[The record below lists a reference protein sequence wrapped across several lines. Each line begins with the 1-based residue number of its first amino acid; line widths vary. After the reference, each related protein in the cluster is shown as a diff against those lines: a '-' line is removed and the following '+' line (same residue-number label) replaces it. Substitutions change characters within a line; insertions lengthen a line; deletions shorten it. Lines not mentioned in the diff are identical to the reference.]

1 MTADANRAE
10 SLACMDKAREA
21 LRNGDTE
28 KAKRLLGKA
37 KKLDPSQDIE
47 FLLRKAD
54 SMGANSESSSRDS
67 EERSYAHDD
76 HYEEPNLRSRRAQK
90 SPSRTASDSK
100 VNGNVGTSAKA
111 RTAKS
116 RSSSRTPKLGVDY
129 TKEQADLVERIRHCK
144 DYYEILNV
152 SKTASDAE
160 IKKEYRRM
168 ALQLHP
174 DKCRAPHSTEAFKAD
189 FSPEEIFNMFFGG
202 GFPSES
208 VRRGRHFRHT
218 SHAHNTRNQNENP
231 YTPLLQ
237 LLPLIAILVLGL
249 LAQLMVGDPAYSLHH
264 SSDFQVDFSAVGC
277 CLRMPD
283 WSTVTPRLE
292 YDKIFNPTKPDSFNW
307 QSYFVAT
314 GTNPCTDEI
323 LFSHVRYLEQTVAER
338 LFEHGKHIFVKSEND
353 NERVARIELCCKG
366 RLMINYLTTDERDK
380 REDCDGEI
388 AVNDVVVDAK
398 EVERSIKRVLAEE
411 KDKRRK
417 WDFLDVEQIS
427 KYKDALDRRLNDL
440 IKEGQYF
447 EVQDAAEPRCV
458 FCCRVLAN
466 YGGIVIY
473 EALDYV
479 MTINITDPRCHP
491 MGWASRHQ
499 EDSVAYCPEKY
510 SEEAIKMFCKNA
522 VPDIVFKHELKEHF
536 FKIGSLVE
544 VQDAEQ
550 RAVIYPG
557 HVTEIINSHFVR
569 IVSSSVGSS
578 DTREIVAHRGSPGV
592 FPQGFCA
599 SIGYQLSIPRS
610 SAMLRGRASEAWS
623 WKTYAAHW
631 GIPGIP
637 TSELNFEPLV
647 SRDMKITPMR
657 HVEVFCYRQG
667 MMYAAL
673 IHRAVRNLVLIELSC
688 DTTPNPPLMS
698 DCIFPCGFAS
708 SYDIPFTAEAPFL
721 SLPPLK
727 NDGVRFDIL
736 KNEYSS
742 KPCNIFQERNTNDK
756 TFMPEYW
763 LKGDVFLPRIYV
775 HPSCRL
781 GPWFVRS
788 QVAALAR
795 YYEAGPLLHVFKV
808 LITDLYQC
816 VAIEHRMEMQST
828 LNTDDEDVAV
838 LHVKFKWRTSPDH
851 VLMRVPVC
859 KTARQACG
867 WLRVLLRSLGC
878 CPNLFSFENTQ
889 RCSCNKLSLD
899 ERRRMTDSPAEFV
912 RKGVHLNSVE
922 KRKRRAAKAGTAKR
936 RRTQP
941 LSPPKGSDQQ
951 TSRIATAS
959 DDDFSR
965 SSIDEMPR
973 LHPAD
978 TTDFIHNGRN
988 HIDEL
993 SQQCSSSDEMPST
1006 TFNGLSKNDSSPQ
1019 RPLHIEGDAME
1030 WDEGQLIQFLRSTFP
1045 DLNDVTNVLQREHI
1059 DGAHLLTMSQ
1069 QDCIDSLGLNLGPAL
1084 RLYEVIQEIKSANEH
1099 HL

>member
-1 MTADANRAE
+1 
-10 SLACMDKAREA
+10 
-21 LRNGDTE
+21 
-28 KAKRLLGKA
+28 
-37 KKLDPSQDIE
+37 
-47 FLLRKAD
+47 
-54 SMGANSESSSRDS
+54 
-67 EERSYAHDD
+67 
-76 HYEEPNLRSRRAQK
+76 
-90 SPSRTASDSK
+90 
-100 VNGNVGTSAKA
+100 
-111 RTAKS
+111 
-116 RSSSRTPKLGVDY
+116 
-129 TKEQADLVERIRHCK
+129 
-144 DYYEILNV
+144 
-152 SKTASDAE
+152 
-160 IKKEYRRM
+160 
-168 ALQLHP
+168 
-174 DKCRAPHSTEAFKAD
+174 
-189 FSPEEIFNMFFGG
+189 
-202 GFPSES
+202 
-208 VRRGRHFRHT
+208 
-218 SHAHNTRNQNENP
+218 
-231 YTPLLQ
+231 
-237 LLPLIAILVLGL
+237 
-249 LAQLMVGDPAYSLHH
+249 
-264 SSDFQVDFSAVGC
+264 
-277 CLRMPD
+277 MPD

-292 YDKIFNPTKPDSFNW
+292 YDKIFNPTKPESFNW
-307 QSYFVAT
+307 QSYFIAT
-314 GTNPCTDEI
+314 GTNPCTDEV
-323 LFSHVRYLEQTVAER
+323 LFGHVRYLEQTVAER

-366 RLMINYLTTDERDK
+366 RLMINYLNTDEKDK
-380 REDCDGEI
+380 REDCAGEI
-388 AVNDVVVDAK
+388 AINDVVINAN
-398 EVERSIKRVLAEE
+398 EVERSIKRVLSEE

-427 KYKDALDRRLNDL
+427 KYKGVLDRRLNDL
-440 IKEGQYF
+440 IKEDQYF

-458 FCCRVLAN
+458 FCCKVLAN
-466 YGGIVIY
+466 FGGIVIY

-499 EDSVAYCPEKY
+499 EDSVAYCPGKY
-510 SEEAIKMFCKNA
+510 SAEAIKNYTKNA
-522 VPDIVFKHELKEHF
+522 VPEIIFRRIELKEHF

-557 HVTEIINSHFVR
+557 HVTEIINSRFVR
-569 IVSSSVGSS
+569 IVSSSFGSV

-610 SAMLRGRASEAWS
+610 SAMLKGRSPDTVWS

-637 TSELNFEPLV
+637 TSEVNFEPHA
-647 SRDMKITPMR
+647 SREKITAMR

-667 MMYAAL
+667 VMYAAL

-688 DTTPNPPLMS
+688 DTTPNPPLMFPIGS

-708 SYDIPFTAEAPFL
+708 AHDIPFVAEPPFL

-727 NDGVRFDIL
+727 SGGVRFDML

-742 KPCNIFQERNTNDK
+742 KPGNIFQERKPSDK
-756 TFMPEYW
+756 TFLPEFW
-763 LKGDVFLPRIYV
+763 LKDDVWLPRIYV
-775 HPSCRL
+775 HPSCRM
-781 GPWFVRS
+781 GPWLVRS

-808 LITDLYQC
+808 LIVDLYQC
-816 VAIEHRMEMQST
+816 VAIEHRMEMQSM

-878 CPNLFSFENTQ
+878 CPNMLSFESTP
-889 RCSCNKLSLD
+889 RCNCNKLSLD
-899 ERRRMTDSPAEFV
+899 ERRRVTDSPAEFV
-912 RKGVHLNSVE
+912 RKGVHTNSVE
-922 KRKRRAAKAGTAKR
+922 KRRRRTTKTGAAKR

-941 LSPPKGSDQQ
+941 LSPSKGTDQQ
-951 TSRIATAS
+951 NCRIATIS

-973 LHPAD
+973 LQPAD
-978 TTDFIHNGRN
+978 TTDFMPNGRN
-988 HIDEL
+988 HIEEMN
-993 SQQCSSSDEMPST
+993 QQCSSSDEMPTT
-1006 TFNGLSKNDSSPQ
+1006 TFNGLSNNDSSPP
-1019 RPLHIEGDAME
+1019 RPLRIEGDAMD
-1030 WDEGQLIQFLRSTFP
+1030 WDEKQLLHFLRTTFP

-1059 DGAHLLTMSQ
+1059 DGAHLLVMSQ

-1084 RLYEVIQEIKSANEH
+1084 RLYEVIQ
-1099 HL
+1099 